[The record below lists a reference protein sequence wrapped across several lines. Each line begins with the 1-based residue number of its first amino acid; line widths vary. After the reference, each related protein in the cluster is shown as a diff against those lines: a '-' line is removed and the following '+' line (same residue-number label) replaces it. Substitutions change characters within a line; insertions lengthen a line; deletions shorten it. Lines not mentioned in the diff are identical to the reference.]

1 VFVGDH
7 QIFATIDMWF
17 FFVTYLQQHTIDNSA
32 ARAMYNAKKTYKRIQ
47 LPIKQREREKYRY
60 VTLSSV
66 SHLMRS
72 HPIQGLEFACQDERL
87 SPHAS
92 LTASKESPAE
102 NNRS

>member
-1 VFVGDH
+1 
-7 QIFATIDMWF
+7 M
-17 FFVTYLQQHTIDNSA
+17 IDNSA
-32 ARAMYNAKKTYKRIQ
+32 ARVVYNAKKNIQRIQQ

-60 VTLSSV
+60 VTLSSA

-72 HPIQGLEFACQDERL
+72 HPIQGSEFACQDERL

-102 NNRS
+102 NKRSYREGEETFSQGRWGENLPHS